1 MFISPAYAQGAGGGG
16 FDIMTL
22 LPLVLIFVVFYFLLI
37 RPQQKKVK
45 DDRTMLG
52 KLQRGDKVVTNGGI
66 VGQIRKVISE
76 NELDLE
82 IANGVRV
89 SPNGEAWV
97 QRSIPAGDDVV
108 YDVFDA
114 DGRRTEQVVFL
125 PQRRVVGFA
134 GEFVYVVRRDEVDL
148 FWLERYMRF

>member
-37 RPQQKKVK
+37 RPQQKKAK
-45 DDRTMLG
+45 DHRTMLG
-52 KLQRGDKVVTNGGI
+52 QLHRGDKVVTNGGI

-89 SPNGEAWV
+89 
-97 QRSIPAGDDVV
+97 
-108 YDVFDA
+108 
-114 DGRRTEQVVFL
+114 
-125 PQRRVVGFA
+125 RVVRSMISTLYA
-134 GEFVYVVRRDEVDL
+134 RSDAPEDEGKAAN
-148 FWLERYMRF
+148 ENK